1 MSKFIFNFLIY
12 VTLLFFL
19 SGCSTITDK
28 VDLAGIVDKTEE
40 FFFGNNED
48 NQSEDIENTNDEEY
62 QDLSNQDIP
71 VITDIPVQRP
81 DFSDIEEDFFEG
93 EETTT
98 EKEKE
103 ILEVSSDEISTNKP
117 SEISVADQNQLRILR
132 ISDNVRIR
140 VRSLLNNSDP
150 PTKNDLKTAASK
162 AEDLNPSEYNADDK
176 IAVFYFPN
184 NSVLPDN
191 KATSVISQIVNLYNN
206 NQLLVVGHA
215 SSLGGDTPKGKKINM
230 NLSFARAEAIKNML
244 ESKGFSPSNIKILG
258 KGDLEPVNAS
268 NSDFAENENR
278 RVEVFL
284 LSN

>member
-1 MSKFIFNFLIY
+1 MLKFISNFLIY
-12 VTLLFFL
+12 ITILFFL

-40 FFFGNNED
+40 FFFGDNEE
-48 NQSEDIENTNDEEY
+48 NQSKEIENTNDEEY
-62 QDLSNQDIP
+62 QDLSDQDIP

-93 EETTT
+93 EENTI

-103 ILEVSSDEISTNKP
+103 VLEVSSDEISTNKP
-117 SEISVADQNQLRILR
+117 SKNSLVDQNQIRILS

-140 VRSLLNNSDP
+140 VRTLLNNSDP
-150 PTKNDLKTAASK
+150 PTKNDLKTVSSK
-162 AEDLNPSEYNADDK
+162 AADQNPSEYNADDK

-215 SSLGGDTPKGKKINM
+215 SSLGGNTPKGKKINM

-244 ESKGFSPSNIKILG
+244 ESEGFSPSNIKILG
-258 KGDLEPVNAS
+258 KGDLEPVNVS
-268 NSDFAENENR
+268 NRDSAENENR